1 MIDYGKFRLSLE
13 RLRERYERHRTLDD
27 SHPDWI
33 RESVAESTIQRFKTC
48 YDCLWKALR
57 RHLDEELGLADVPNG
72 PKPVF
77 RIAAENGLL
86 PTPTEHWIDYAEK
99 RIGTAH
105 DYDSEKARDCLA
117 VMAGFVAGAAALYE
131 TLTGTPRR

>member
-1 MIDYGKFRLSLE
+1 MIDYGKLRLSLG
-13 RLRERYERHRTLDD
+13 RLQERYERHRTLDD
-27 SHPDWI
+27 SGPDWI
-33 RESVAESTIQRFKTC
+33 RESVAESTVRRFATC
-48 YDCLWKALR
+48 YDCLWKTLR
-57 RHLDEELGLADVPNG
+57 RHLEEELGLPDVPNS

-86 PTPTEHWIDYAEK
+86 PTSTARWLDYAEK

-105 DYDSEKARDCLA
+105 DYDGAKARDCLA
-117 VMAGFVAGAAALYE
+117 VMAGFVADAAALYE

>member
-13 RLRERYERHRTLDD
+13 RLHERYERHRALGD

-33 RESVAESTIQRFKTC
+33 RESVSESTIQRFETC
-48 YDCLWKALR
+48 CDCLWKALR
-57 RHLDEELGLADVPNG
+57 RHLGEELGLSDVPNS

-86 PTPTEHWIDYAEK
+86 PTPTEHWLDYAEK

-105 DYDSEKARDCLA
+105 DYDGEQARERLA
-117 VMAGFVAGAAALYE
+117 VMAGFVADATALYE